1 MKPQASSPKSSPF
14 GRVYTNKIKGDKKG
28 VEKEKKKT
36 KQKTQTCIKL
46 V

>member
-28 VEKEKKKT
+28 VEKEKKK
-36 KQKTQTCIKL
+36 KQNKKPRHAL
-46 V
+46 S